1 MKTRKLLV
9 KENDIA
15 VVTCPSCGQT
25 KNLSA
30 SQYKEN
36 RIRELRIKCG
46 CDAFFDIC
54 LEFRKHPRLE
64 TRLLGKSINLS
75 NHRESQDVIVKNIS
89 LGGICICPFSKN
101 HRTRKDD
108 QLQVSFTLNN
118 SKQTLIETKVSVRSV
133 SSDFIGC
140 EFNSTDHFKTALGFY
155 LIS

>member
-9 KENDIA
+9 KDNDIA
-15 VVTCPSCGQT
+15 VVVCPSCGQS
-25 KNLSA
+25 KNLSIF
-30 SQYKEN
+30 QYKEN
-36 RIRELRIKCG
+36 RKRELSIKC
-46 CDAFFDIC
+46 CCHAFFDIC

-75 NHRESQDVIVKNIS
+75 NHRESKDVIIKNIS
-89 LGGICICPFSKN
+89 LGGICLCPFSKN

-108 QLQVSFTLNN
+108 RLHVFFTLNN
-118 SKQTLIETKVSVRSV
+118 LQQTPIESKASVRSV

-140 EFNSTDHFKTALGFY
+140 EFNSTEHFKTALGFY